1 MRNIKFLFMAV
12 MIMVTTSVFSQ
23 NNKPV
28 FLKWKLLP
36 NEVITYKTIMVGV
49 DTADKKFDMRGLA
62 KAMGAG
68 DAVNWDDAQKMLKKF
83 NTILQPASMVTTL
96 AEKRKGIIDIE
107 LITKNDDKQDTAN
120 SGLSEAEKM
129 FKQMSAGVQLRG
141 AIHEDGTI
149 ESFYLKSEQK
159 NIIALLFELPG
170 KSIKQG
176 DSWPLSVNL
185 LTADQNF
192 NCDSSYRKN
201 LVTAVKLENINGE
214 QIFTL
219 KYDISEY
226 IKGDFTI
233 PSPMGVQTPVKTV
246 MSMNYQA
253 IAKFS
258 VDKGRWVGYDGLLS
272 YNSSGVMT
280 ASTKEKYSLIGEK

>member
-1 MRNIKFLFMAV
+1 MAV
-12 MIMVTTSVFSQ
+12 MVTVTTSAFSQ
-23 NNKPV
+23 NNKTV
-28 FLKWKLLP
+28 FLKWKLDP

-49 DTADKKFDMRGLA
+49 DTADKKFDMSGLT

-68 DAVNWDDAQKMLKKF
+68 DAVNWDDAQKMLKKI
-83 NTILQPASMVTTL
+83 NATLQPGSIVTTL

-120 SGLSEAEKM
+120 STLSEVEKM

-149 ESFYLKSEQK
+149 ESFYLKGEQK
-159 NIIALLFELPG
+159 NIVALLFELPG

-192 NCDSSYRKN
+192 KCDSSYRKN
-201 LVTAVKLENINGE
+201 LVTAVKLETINGE

-219 KYDISEY
+219 KYDIAEY

-233 PSPMGVQTPVKTV
+233 PSPMGAQTHVKTV
-246 MSMNYQA
+246 MSMSYQG

-258 VDKGRWVGYDGLLS
+258 VDKGRWVAYDGLLS

-280 ASTKEKYSLIGEK
+280 ASTKMKYSLIAEK